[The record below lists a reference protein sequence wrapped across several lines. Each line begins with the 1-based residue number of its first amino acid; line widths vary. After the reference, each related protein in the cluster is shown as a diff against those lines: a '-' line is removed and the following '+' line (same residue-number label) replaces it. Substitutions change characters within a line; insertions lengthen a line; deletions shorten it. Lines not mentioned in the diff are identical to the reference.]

1 MIPQFENL
9 SAEEKASMLNAI
21 PLITVL
27 IAGADG
33 EIDDEE
39 KAWGSKLT
47 KIRTYAHPDNLQP
60 FYEEVGSNYEKQV
73 DDLIKNLPKD
83 TAQRNEAI
91 SGGLAKLND
100 IFPKLDINF
109 AKRLYDSFTSF
120 AEHVAKASGGF
131 LRIGSISAAEK
142 QWIELPMIT
151 PIEIEQS

>member
-9 SAEEKASMLNAI
+9 SSEEVASMLNAV

-47 KIRTYAHPDNLQP
+47 KIRSYAHPDSLQP
-60 FYEEVGSNYEKQV
+60 YYEEIGINYEKRV
-73 DDLIKNLPKD
+73 EELINSLPKD
-83 TAQRNEAI
+83 VAQRSEII
-91 SGGLAKLND
+91 SGRLAELND
-100 IFPKLDINF
+100 IFPKLEINF

-131 LRIGSISAAEK
+131 LRIGSISADEK
-142 QWIELPMIT
+142 QWLDLPMIT
-151 PIEIEQS
+151 PIEIV